1 MCYAHNIGGDTQV
14 SKRIEELGNIELTD
28 NEALKLYLDTLRGMC
43 HDLYNEVNWGAEILQ
58 QRLANVKGVRNTV
71 RARSI
76 AAALRSTAESFKIAA
91 GLATK
96 TWTMFEQKFAEELST
111 STRKPKE
118 EFKIK

>member
-1 MCYAHNIGGDTQV
+1 V
-14 SKRIEELGNIELTD
+14 SKRIEELGGIELTD
-28 NEALKLYLDTLRGMC
+28 NEALKLYLDNLRSMC

-76 AAALRSTAESFKIAA
+76 AASLRSVGESFKIAA
-91 GLATK
+91 GGTVK
-96 TWTMFEQKFAEELST
+96 TWTMFEQKFAEELEGSVK
-111 STRKPKE
+111 KPKE